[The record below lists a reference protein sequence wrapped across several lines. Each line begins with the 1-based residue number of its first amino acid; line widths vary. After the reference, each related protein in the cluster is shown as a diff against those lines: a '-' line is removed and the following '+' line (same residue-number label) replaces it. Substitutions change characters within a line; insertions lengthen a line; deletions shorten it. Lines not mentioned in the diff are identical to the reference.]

1 MKRTRYAGILL
12 SLAMLLSMAS
22 GCGGGAGSPSA
33 APPASA
39 PAEDPAPSTAPPAPA
54 QELVT
59 VRFGLLP
66 YQDWMPWMLADK
78 LGYFAEAGIKLEVT
92 TFTDDVTCA
101 EALASGDID
110 VACGNSGSGPL
121 VLSRFPNLRII
132 SPTCGFLGYAIMVR
146 PGDVSENGGS
156 VKTYATLYQ
165 EELDKGVGEA
175 EASANAVRAA
185 CAQLEGKEIVMDR
198 GTGSNLPLSAALE
211 AAGLSTDEVN
221 FIDISDVEGALAFWD
236 GTGDFELGGF
246 PQVTSLSEL
255 GAYKLVSG
263 AELGGKAVVLSVEM
277 ATEAY
282 IQENMDTILKLRQ
295 VWYRVID
302 DLYSA
307 DESYMEQLAE
317 VTSSY
322 TGTAYTA
329 QDMRRIATEIDPWPT
344 AEEAPGIFFAADG
357 AWSIAEIYGGSLDY
371 WVNIS
376 GQVPEGWVELD
387 VQMAAATGIMDQVE

>member
-1 MKRTRYAGILL
+1 MKRTNAAGILL
-12 SLAMLLSMAS
+12 SIAILVGLVS
-22 GCGGGAGSPSA
+22 GCGGTGAPGS
-33 APPASA
+33 APPNSA
-39 PAEDPAPSTAPPAPA
+39 QAGTQAPGPQAPA

-78 LGYFAEAGIKLEVT
+78 LGYFEEVGIKLEVT

-110 VACGNSGSGPL
+110 VACGSSGSGPL

-156 VKTYATLYQ
+156 VKTYATLYR
-165 EELDKGVGEA
+165 EELAKGLGEA
-175 EASANAVRAA
+175 EASANAVKAA
-185 CAQLEGKEIVMDR
+185 CAQLAGKEIVMDR

-211 AAGLSTDEVN
+211 AAGLTTDDVS

-255 GAYKLVSG
+255 GAHKLVSG

-282 IQENMDTILKLRQ
+282 IQENMDTIRKLRQ

-307 DESYMEQLAE
+307 DESYMEQLAQ
-317 VTSSY
+317 VTGSY

-329 QDMRRIATEIDPWPT
+329 EDMRRIATEIDPWPT
-344 AEEAPGIFFAADG
+344 AEEAPGIFFAEDG
-357 AWSIAEIYGGSLDY
+357 AWSIGEIYGGSLDY

-376 GQVPEGWVELD
+376 GQVPEGSVDLD
-387 VQMAAATGIMDQVE
+387 VQIAAAKEIMDQVG